1 MCPRTSLIAQE
12 LLSHK
17 CSPDCVSSPVGSMVG
32 LMTLKVRSG
41 SVSVGS
47 LGSGVHKVL
56 FEPFKG
62 LWWVWGLNLNVIF
75 PSYNL
80 VGASPL
86 PLDIEYL
93 FGVIQHSAVDA
104 FSAVN
109 CNFGVLAEEDEHM
122 SFYSAILENY
132 KTS

>member
-1 MCPRTSLIAQE
+1 
-12 LLSHK
+12 
-17 CSPDCVSSPVGSMVG
+17 MVG

-93 FGVIQHSAVDA
+93 FGVIQHSAVDVGVESPA
-104 FSAVN
+104 RLAPCPRPSREN
-109 CNFGVLAEEDEHM
+109 CALR
-122 SFYSAILENY
+122 
-132 KTS
+132 K